1 MRSCDVEDL
10 EPLLPEIWISRVE
23 RIAGSLRH
31 DRLDLLN
38 LARLLRL
45 ACHICRLAPRS
56 LQIEGL
62 NRNRADCLEALLEA
76 EQLDGA
82 AALLLS
88 SEPEL
93 EIQQSDMGTKASVR
107 LFRGGAMG
115 KALGSTTPQA
125 LLAAILDCLM
135 IEHELNQ
142 AIRTYPL
149 SDDSLRRSQS
159 GSHP

>member
-1 MRSCDVEDL
+1 MKSCDVEDL

-38 LARLLRL
+38 LERLLRL
-45 ACHICRLAPRS
+45 ACHICLLAPRS

-62 NRNRADCLEALLEA
+62 NRNRAACFEALLEA
-76 EQLDGA
+76 QQLDGA

-88 SEPEL
+88 PEPEL
-93 EIQQSDMGTKASVR
+93 EIRQSDKGTKASVR
-107 LFRGGAMG
+107 LFRGGATG
-115 KALGSTTPQA
+115 NALGPSMPQA

-135 IEHELNQ
+135 IEHQLNQ
-142 AIRTYPL
+142 AILAYPM
-149 SDDSLRRSQS
+149 SGDNLRRSQS